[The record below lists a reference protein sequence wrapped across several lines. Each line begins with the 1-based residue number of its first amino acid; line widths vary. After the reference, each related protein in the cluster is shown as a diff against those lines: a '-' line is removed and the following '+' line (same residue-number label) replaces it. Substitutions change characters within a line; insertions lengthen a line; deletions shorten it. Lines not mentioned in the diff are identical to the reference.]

1 VNFRLLLLVT
11 TCCVC
16 VGAHAHD
23 TGASATAASP
33 SADVRHAAAASPRER
48 AAQLFFSDRQ
58 LQTQDGRDVAFY
70 SDVLKDNVV
79 LINFFYTQCTDSC
92 PTESAKLEGVQ
103 ALLRANPRAHVRLV
117 SISVD
122 PTHDSPT
129 ALAAYAAQWHAGHEW
144 LFLTGTQQNVDD
156 VLRRL
161 GQLVAERNAHTSL
174 FIVGNSSTGHWLKL
188 HPDAPAATIAAELT
202 TLADESPT
210 HEATA
215 AAARPKR

>member
-1 VNFRLLLLVT
+1 MNFRLLLFVT

-16 VGAHAHD
+16 FGAHAHD
-23 TGASATAASP
+23 NAARATAASP
-33 SADVRHAAAASPRER
+33 SVDARHIAAASPRER

-58 LQTQDGRDVAFY
+58 LQTHDGRHVAFY

-79 LINFFYTQCTDSC
+79 LINFFFTQCTDSC
-92 PTESAKLEGVQ
+92 PTQSAKLEGVA

-122 PTHDSPT
+122 PKHDSAA
-129 ALAAYAAQWHAGHEW
+129 ALAAYAAQWHAGPEW

-174 FIVGNSSTGHWLKL
+174 FIVGNSATGHWLKL
-188 HPDAPAATIAAELT
+188 HPDMPAASIAAELVA
-202 TLADESPT
+202 LADESPSPAASPA
-210 HEATA
+210 EAP
-215 AAARPKR
+215 RKP